1 MNTLPK
7 INIRDLRE
15 RLQKTAPEGDRET
28 FVARTIRFFS
38 IYVTRLLIPTPI
50 TPNMITVISVL
61 VYLAGISM
69 FIFSGL
75 REQLIGVGLV
85 YGSIILD
92 ACDGEVARWRKN
104 TGFVGS
110 AFVEP
115 FSHDV
120 QYAFL
125 LAPLAIGVYIATQDI
140 TILAVGFAGTLA
152 KLLTRFLQVRMD
164 GLMSLQTSEQLS
176 AMPSN
181 AKPKRESFIR
191 WLYWIVN
198 RNIFSSVGMVLPLLV
213 FTLIGRIDIFVWMYA
228 IGFLGILVLQSG
240 KKVALI
246 NRVNKS
252 I

>member
-15 RLQKTAPEGDRET
+15 RLQKTAPEGARET

-50 TPNMITVISVL
+50 TPNMITVIGVL

-69 FIFSGL
+69 FVFSGL

-104 TGFVGS
+104 TGFAGS

-140 TILAVGFAGTLA
+140 IIFAVGFVGTLA

-164 GLMSLQTSEQLS
+164 GLMSLQASESWATSAQS
-176 AMPSN
+176 VPNKM
-181 AKPKRESFIR
+181 SFSR
-191 WLYWIVN
+191 WAYWIVN

-213 FTLIGRIDIFVWMYA
+213 FTLLGRIDIFVWMYA

-240 KKVALI
+240 RKVALI
-246 NRVNKS
+246 NRMNKS